1 MKYDQFSIT
10 EIELTHDQ
18 AIQLKID
25 CINAIENYGIVN
37 FETRKTEIQIPTEED
52 DSIRIY
58 VELQTFT
65 EYDECAAP
73 FEPDIIERSV
83 HNLRVQ
89 LINKDGGEIKYK
101 VLGEKQYCENN
112 KRFIDKTP
120 ICIEE
125 EIIKHFTI

>member
-25 CINAIENYGIVN
+25 CINAIENYGIGN
-37 FETRKTEIQIPTEED
+37 FETRKTEIDISADED
-52 DSIRIY
+52 EPIKIY

-89 LINKDGGEIKYK
+89 LINKDGGEVKYK
-101 VLGEKQYCENN
+101 VLGERVRDEEKN
-112 KRFIDKTP
+112 RFFTKTP
-120 ICIEE
+120 IDIEE
-125 EIIKHFTI
+125 EITKHFTI

>member
-18 AIQLKID
+18 AIQLNID
-25 CINAIENYGIVN
+25 CINAIENSGIGN

-52 DSIRIY
+52 DPIRIY

-89 LINKDGGEIKYK
+89 LVNKEGGEVKYK
-101 VLGEKQYCENN
+101 FLGERVRDE
-112 KRFIDKTP
+112 KRSRFFTKTP
-120 ICIEE
+120 IDIEE
-125 EIIKHFTI
+125 EITKHFTI

>member
-10 EIELTHDQ
+10 EIELIHDQ
-18 AIQLKID
+18 AIQLKIE
-25 CINAIENYGIVN
+25 CINAIENYGIGN

-52 DSIRIY
+52 DPIRIF

-89 LINKDGGEIKYK
+89 LINKEGGEIKYK
-101 VLGEKQYCENN
+101 VLGEKQYSENH